1 MKNRAVCP
9 AGLAPAFAGLA
20 VPLSR
25 GTRGSVWS
33 AESDKKNPA
42 AGTGLKNFIWKELKC
57 RRDRNIPPM
66 LQFGE
71 KRPKF
76 RLFPLFNP
84 TLAGET
90 SLAMRLHTHYAAVAL
105 LTFSAAF
112 GALAQNYPVK
122 PVRIVVPTAAG
133 GGSDIQA
140 RLVAKAFH
148 ETFGQ
153 PFIVENRPGASGTIG
168 AELVAKAPPDGYTIF
183 VATAL
188 LSTNGALY
196 KKLAFDP
203 LKDLAPVGLIS
214 FAPQFLIAHPSVPAR
229 SVKELVALARKHPG
243 KINAGSSGT
252 GSANHLA
259 LEMFKQSA
267 GIDVTHIPYKSGA
280 PAVAAL
286 MGGEVDLTFTGAV
299 TALPPIRAGR
309 VKALAVTSRKPSS
322 LMPEVPTMDS
332 LYPGFESANWY
343 ALFVPAGTPAAI
355 VNRLN
360 AEMVK
365 TIKSRE
371 VLDFMAREGAEPV
384 GSSPQEL
391 GAHFRREVERYGEVI
406 RRGKI
411 QLE

>member
-1 MKNRAVCP
+1 VATRLHPLCVA
-9 AGLAPAFAGLA
+9 AGVLALA
-20 VPLSR
+20 VAC
-25 GTRGSVWS
+25 S
-33 AESDKKNPA
+33 AS
-42 AGTGLKNFIWKELKC
+42 
-57 RRDRNIPPM
+57 
-66 LQFGE
+66 
-71 KRPKF
+71 
-76 RLFPLFNP
+76 
-84 TLAGET
+84 
-90 SLAMRLHTHYAAVAL
+90 
-105 LTFSAAF
+105 
-112 GALAQNYPVK
+112 AQNYPVK
-122 PVRIVVPTAAG
+122 PVRIIVPTAAG

-140 RLVAKAFH
+140 RLLAKAFH
-148 ETFGQ
+148 DTFGQ

-168 AELVAKAPPDGYTIF
+168 AEVVAKAPPDGYTILL
-183 VATAL
+183 ATAL

-203 LKDLAPVGLIS
+203 LKDLAPIGLIS

-229 SVKELVALARKHPG
+229 SVRELVALARKHPG

-259 LEMFKQSA
+259 LEMFKQRA
-267 GIDVTHIPYKSGA
+267 EIDVTHIPYKSGS

-286 MGGEVDLTFTGAV
+286 MGGEVDFTFTGAV
-299 TALPPIRAGR
+299 TALPPVRAGR

-322 LMPEVPTMDS
+322 LMPEVQTMDS

-355 VNRLN
+355 VTRLN

-391 GAHFRREVERYGEVI
+391 GLHFRREAERYGDVI
-406 RRGKI
+406 KRGKI